1 MLPFVSAMANAS
13 LPNGSFAEALKWPQQ
28 AHEIGEEV
36 DVDPT
41 SHEATTAPVDV
52 LKHWTPLPISPVET
66 RTCAPS
72 AEVSKMPPVLTND
85 FEAAEENGE
94 EDEGDAIWNGAE
106 TPANAEVAL
115 NSPDASNVAASPS
128 HAMAKISFAAQ
139 NFAFTHLGCFSKFGT
154 DKREIWPPPPRSPGL
169 ELLELTRKSNAKRPL
184 VGAEASKV
192 VCPLSPPPSA
202 TELTFR
208 APGA

>member
-94 EDEGDAIWNGAE
+94 EDEGEAIWNGAE

-115 NSPDASNVAASPS
+115 NSPYASNVAASPS

-139 NFAFTHLGCFSKFGT
+139 KLCVYPSRLFLKVWHGQTRDLAAAAAFSRTRAARI
-154 DKREIWPPPPRSPGL
+154 DPQIEREETTGWRGS
-169 ELLELTRKSNAKRPL
+169 E
-184 VGAEASKV
+184 
-192 VCPLSPPPSA
+192 
-202 TELTFR
+202 
-208 APGA
+208 

>member
-1 MLPFVSAMANAS
+1 MPFRVRDGERV
-13 LPNGSFAEALKWPQQ
+13 LAERFFDGGVKVAPTC
-28 AHEIGEEV
+28 ARDEIGEEV

-85 FEAAEENGE
+85 FEVTEENGE
-94 EDEGDAIWNGAE
+94 EDEGEAIWNGAE

-139 NFAFTHLGCFSKFGT
+139 NLRLPISVVSQSLVWTNARFGRRRRVLP
-154 DKREIWPPPPRSPGL
+154 DSSC
-169 ELLELTRKSNAKRPL
+169 SN
-184 VGAEASKV
+184 
-192 VCPLSPPPSA
+192 
-202 TELTFR
+202 
-208 APGA
+208 